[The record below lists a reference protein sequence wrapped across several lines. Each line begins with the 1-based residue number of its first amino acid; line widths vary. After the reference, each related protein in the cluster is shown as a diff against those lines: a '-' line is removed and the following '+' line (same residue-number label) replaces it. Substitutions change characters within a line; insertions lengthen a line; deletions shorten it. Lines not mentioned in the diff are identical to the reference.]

1 MMKPFTS
8 IAIVI
13 YAIVSILHLVR
24 YIIGWEVV
32 INSVVIPM
40 WLSLAGFVIAAG
52 LAVMLWREMK

>member
-1 MMKPFTS
+1 MKPFTS

-13 YAIVSILHLVR
+13 FAIVSILHLVR